1 MKVLITGGAGFIGH
15 HLVEHLLR
23 ETDWTLTLLDRLDHS
38 GNLNRLTSL
47 ACWHQEQRRVRF
59 VFHDLRAP
67 INSQLA
73 RQIGPQDYVF
83 HLAAATHVDR
93 SITDPMG
100 FVFDN
105 VVATGHLLEHVRSVG
120 CSQYVQFSTDEVFGP
135 AAPGTS
141 YDEWARYRS
150 GNPYA
155 ATKAGAEELCLAYQN
170 TYRLPISIIHC
181 MNVFGERQHPEKF
194 IPMVIG
200 NVLAGEVVPIHAN
213 ATKTQAGSRFYIHA
227 RNVSAALLWLVPR
240 FVPGEKYNIVGER
253 EVDNLTLA
261 QMIAQTLERPLRYDL
276 VDFHSSRPGHD
287 LRYAL
292 DGTRLETMGWRV
304 PKSFESS
311 LGATVRWTATHPEW
325 LPAAGVP
332 A

>member
-1 MKVLITGGAGFIGH
+1 
-15 HLVEHLLR
+15 
-23 ETDWTLTLLDRLDHS
+23 
-38 GNLNRLTSL
+38 
-47 ACWHQEQRRVRF
+47 
-59 VFHDLRAP
+59 
-67 INSQLA
+67 
-73 RQIGPQDYVF
+73 
-83 HLAAATHVDR
+83 
-93 SITDPMG
+93 
-100 FVFDN
+100 
-105 VVATGHLLEHVRSVG
+105 
-120 CSQYVQFSTDEVFGP
+120 
-135 AAPGTS
+135 
-141 YDEWARYRS
+141 
-150 GNPYA
+150 
-155 ATKAGAEELCLAYQN
+155 
-170 TYRLPISIIHC
+170 
-181 MNVFGERQHPEKF
+181 
-194 IPMVIG
+194 MVIG